1 MEELDFELNAFLDTV
16 VPQIGGTLALIKSED
31 WSEIVFP
38 EERAIIHNLHES
50 LTKRNLNFALDIQKL
65 AVSKNQHNFEQ
76 VSSVIS
82 KLNEFYVIYKQRYE
96 RYLRSQ
102 DEKLRTLLENKSS
115 TTKLKRNKNGKVVL
129 SEADAEVKF
138 QTELT
143 KSMLELSK
151 ISRQLADLDNPDK
164 ITVLTHGD
172 VPIPLAMY
180 ESVGSLFPSVRNFL
194 ERKDNEALKTSDSPD

>member
-1 MEELDFELNAFLDTV
+1 MEELDFELSASLDTI

-31 WSEIVFP
+31 WSEIALA
-38 EERAIIHNLHES
+38 EERAIIHALHES
-50 LTKRNLNFALDIQKL
+50 LTKRNLAFALDIQKL

-82 KLNEFYVIYKQRYE
+82 KLNEFYVIYKQRYN
-96 RYLRSQ
+96 RYLVSQ
-102 DEKLRTLLENKSS
+102 DEKLRLLLESKEK
-115 TTKLKRNKNGKVVL
+115 TTKLKRNKNGRVVL
-129 SEADAEVKF
+129 SAADTEAKF

-151 ISRQLADLDNPDK
+151 MSRQLADLDNPDK

-172 VPIPLAMY
+172 VPIPLAMQ
-180 ESVGSLFPSVRNFL
+180 ESVESLFPSVRNFL
-194 ERKDNEALKTSDSPD
+194 ERRDNEALKTPDSPD